1 MGFLAFISALLLSCN
16 QNPQI
21 MNTKI
26 KSLIYFSCFV
36 FASVFYH
43 ATIEDNQNQ
52 LSEKIEITETNAVVD
67 SETNEI

>member
-1 MGFLAFISALLLSCN
+1 
-16 QNPQI
+16 

-26 KSLIYFSCFV
+26 KSLIYLSCFV

-52 LSEKIEITETNAVVD
+52 LSEKIEMSETNAVAD
-67 SETNEI
+67 NEANDL